1 MSPYSP
7 PLNPGSYDSILCFHE
22 FGVFVVHLL
31 SHVYLFVTPWT
42 VAHQAFLSFTNSW
55 SLLILMSIESV
66 MLSNHLVFCCPLLL
80 QPSIFPSLRV
90 FSNESVLC
98 IRWPKDWNYSF
109 SISYSNEY
117 SGLISFRISWFDLL
131 AVQVTLKSLLKHY
144 SSKASILQS
153 SASFIVQISHPYM
166 ATGKI
171 IALPRWAFVDKV
183 MFLLSNMLSRLVITF
198 LPRSKHL
205 LISWLQLPSAVIL
218 EPRSQPLFPLFPHLF
233 TMKWWDW
240 ISWS

>member
-1 MSPYSP
+1 MSPYSS

-80 QPSIFPSLRV
+80 QPSIFPSIRV

-109 SISYSNEY
+109 SISYSNKY

-153 SASFIVQISHPYM
+153 SAFFMVQLSPPCLT
-166 ATGKI
+166 TGKT
-171 IALPRWAFVDKV
+171 IALTVQ
-183 MFLLSNMLSRLVITF
+183 MFLF
-198 LPRSKHL
+198 LGSTYKWIHTVSFCLTYSTYHNAFEFYPRCC
-205 LISWLQLPSAVIL
+205 
-218 EPRSQPLFPLFPHLF
+218 
-233 TMKWWDW
+233 KW
-240 ISWS
+240 